1 MITTIITTHNR
12 ALLLKRAINS
22 VLNQTFS
29 DFQICIYDNASD
41 DETETIVKNF
51 TQKDSRIKYH
61 RHEKNIGMM
70 QNYQFAF
77 DRINTPYFHL
87 LSDDDYLLPCFF
99 ETALDGLK
107 KFPEAAIS
115 ACGILQINENGDF
128 VANPLA
134 KWKKEGLYAPQEGM
148 LQMITAHRYPVPTG
162 VLFQTKFAQNI
173 KPELSSEIQIFW
185 DPDYLIQIAARYPIV
200 INKHHCGIYLVHANS
215 FAFSIYSNIPDQPS
229 NIEVFLKAT
238 SKVMKNIKN
247 NAYLSE
253 KNRSKA
259 LRAFKKNIFKD
270 TMTFRQLLLK
280 KKKYRSTLE
289 TSNAFYRHVGLSF
302 TLLFSNFFILLFR
315 SLVAVIRLIKKLRM
329 PAKRNLNSE
338 NNISNSLS
346 REELEQHNLY
356 GKKLFNDLY

>member
-12 ALLLKRAINS
+12 GILLKRAIHS

-41 DETETIVKNF
+41 DETETIVKHY

-77 DRINTPYFHL
+77 DRINSPYFHL

-115 ACGILQINENGDF
+115 ACGILQVNEDGDF
-128 VANPLA
+128 VASPLTE
-134 KWKKEGLYAPQEGM
+134 WKKEGLYGAQEGM
-148 LQMITAHRYPVPTG
+148 LEMVGVHRYPVPTG
-162 VLFQTKFAQNI
+162 VLFQTKFAQKI

-200 INKHHCGIYLVHANS
+200 INKRHCGIYLVHPNS

-238 SKVMKNIKN
+238 SKVLKKIKN
-247 NAYLSE
+247 NIYLTE

-259 LRAFKKNIFKD
+259 LRAFKRNIFNA
-270 TMTFRQLLLK
+270 TITFTYLLFK
-280 KKKYRSTLE
+280 KKKYRSAFK
-289 TSNAFYRHVGLSF
+289 TSIAFYRYVGFSF
-302 TLLFSNFFILLFR
+302 THLFLNILIVFFRFFMTVMR
-315 SLVAVIRLIKKLRM
+315 RIKKLGRL
-329 PAKRNLNSE
+329 AKRILIPEKNTST
-338 NNISNSLS
+338 SLLK
-346 REELEQHNLY
+346 EELEQYNLY